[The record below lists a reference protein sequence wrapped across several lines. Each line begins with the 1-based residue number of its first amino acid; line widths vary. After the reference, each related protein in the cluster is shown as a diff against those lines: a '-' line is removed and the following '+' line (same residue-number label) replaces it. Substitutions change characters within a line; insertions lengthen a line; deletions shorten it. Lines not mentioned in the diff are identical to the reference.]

1 MNVTVE
7 SYFVTETIQE
17 ATLEITEE
25 RINVNGQKTVL
36 RKSKDGKDIETTIAA
51 AVSIP
56 KAHIYRVK
64 INEKE
69 VRI

>member
-7 SYFVTETIQE
+7 SYFVTETIE
-17 ATLEITEE
+17 NATLEITEE

-36 RKSKDGKDIETTIAA
+36 KKSKDGKNIETTIAV

-64 INEKE
+64 TNGKE
-69 VRI
+69 VKL